1 VLLCAVAIGLR
12 QSASTE
18 QRGESMA
25 GCIRDLDI
33 RHRIVVD
40 LSAKSVDYRKTLEG
54 FYVSLSRELFA

>member
-18 QRGESMA
+18 QRVESMA
-25 GCIRDLDI
+25 NCIRDPDI

-40 LSAKSVDYRKTLEG
+40 LSAKSVDYRKILEG
-54 FYVSLSRELFA
+54 CYVSLSRELFA